1 MMAPQKQTTAKKI
14 EAGKTQN
21 PTENQTVRKSKRK
34 ITPQGL
40 GPGTDTPVVAT
51 CLLHV
56 GQKYEPT
63 VTM

>member
-1 MMAPQKQTTAKKI
+1 MMASKKQRTAKKI
-14 EAGKTQN
+14 KAGTTQN
-21 PTENQTVRKSKRK
+21 PTERQTVRKSKRK

-56 GQKYEPT
+56 EQKYEPT